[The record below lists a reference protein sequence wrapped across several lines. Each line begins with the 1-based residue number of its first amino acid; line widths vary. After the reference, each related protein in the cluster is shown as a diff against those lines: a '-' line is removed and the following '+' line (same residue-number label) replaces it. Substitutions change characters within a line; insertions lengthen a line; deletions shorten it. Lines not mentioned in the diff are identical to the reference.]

1 MNQWVFNEIIIIII
15 YNIELIVFIIVTL
28 TTTGAITKGDRRAA
42 TGADLT
48 QFNFDTN
55 YGRQALKSMYE
66 AIHKVSEGF
75 LDSRYIPNFISFEA
89 VARV

>member
-1 MNQWVFNEIIIIII
+1 MNRWVFNDII
-15 YNIELIVFIIVTL
+15 YNVYNINIIDVIIITL
-28 TTTGAITKGDRRAA
+28 TTIGAITKGDRRAA

-75 LDSRYIPNFISFEA
+75 LDARYIPNFISYEA